1 MGRKEINSRKIFIIG
16 IISICIICINVS
28 VFLTIVAKDDN
39 NMNEVIVDTVAL
51 SENFS
56 NIFDNKLNSQGY
68 NISMIN
74 KVDTT
79 KDLIHTNYNAIEKVE
94 GRYDINASI
103 PNININTSKIQNINK
118 EIEEIFYS
126 KINDIL
132 LQTSDVETIYS
143 VKYKAY
149 INDNILSLI
158 IISNLKEGDNPQRLI
173 IKTYNYNI
181 SSNEELNINQLLDY
195 RFLTSKDV
203 QSKIDDVIQE
213 AAKTAATYQELGY
226 NKYLRNTE
234 DEIYKVENSQVF
246 FLGAG
251 KSLYIIYPYGNT
263 NYTSEYDLVV
273 L

>member
-1 MGRKEINSRKIFIIG
+1 MDKKQINARTIFVIG
-16 IISICIICINVS
+16 IIAICIICINVA
-28 VFLTIVAKDDN
+28 VFLAIIEKDDSN
-39 NMNEVIVDTVAL
+39 IEKVIVDTVAL

-56 NIFDNKLNSQGY
+56 NIFDNKLSSQGY
-68 NISMIN
+68 NTSMIN

-79 KDLIHTNYNAIEKVE
+79 KDLIHTNYNAIEKVD

-149 INDNILSLI
+149 INDNILSLV

-181 SSNEELNINQLLDY
+181 SSNEELNINQVLDY
-195 RFLTSKDV
+195 RFLTSKEV

-213 AAKTAATYQELGY
+213 AAKTAAAYQELGY
-226 NKYLRNTE
+226 NKYIRDTE
-234 DEIYKVENSQVF
+234 NEMYKVENSQVF
-246 FLGAG
+246 FLGEG
-251 KSLYIIYPYGNT
+251 KSLYILYPYGNA
-263 NYTSEYDLVV
+263 NYTSDFDLLVM
-273 L
+273 